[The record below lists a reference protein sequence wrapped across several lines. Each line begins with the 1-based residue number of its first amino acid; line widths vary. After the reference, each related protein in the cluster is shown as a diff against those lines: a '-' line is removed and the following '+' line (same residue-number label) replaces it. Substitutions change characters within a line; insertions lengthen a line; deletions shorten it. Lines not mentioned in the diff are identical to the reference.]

1 VRFTP
6 IKSRCPICE
15 AQILWKELS
24 LSTDFKCPACKQ
36 KLAVSKH
43 YCGWLYG
50 VSVLVTALIA
60 FGLGAREEVFFLA
73 LLTGIFPTMM
83 IIVLLAR
90 FVAPPTLRASD
101 DLSLDLY
108 IRR

>member
-1 VRFTP
+1 
-6 IKSRCPICE
+6 
-15 AQILWKELS
+15 LWKELS

-73 LLTGIFPTMM
+73 LLTGIFPIMMIIM
-83 IIVLLAR
+83 IIVLFAR

>member
-1 VRFTP
+1 V
-6 IKSRCPICE
+6 
-15 AQILWKELS
+15 
-24 LSTDFKCPACKQ
+24 
-36 KLAVSKH
+36 
-43 YCGWLYG
+43 
-50 VSVLVTALIA
+50 IA